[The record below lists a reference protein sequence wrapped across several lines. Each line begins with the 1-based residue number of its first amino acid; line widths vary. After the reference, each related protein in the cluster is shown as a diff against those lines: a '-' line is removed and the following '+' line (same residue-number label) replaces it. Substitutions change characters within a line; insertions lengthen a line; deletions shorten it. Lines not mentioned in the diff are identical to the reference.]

1 MVRFAAFLAVAA
13 LTLPGAPL
21 RAQES
26 DAEWLDDCR
35 NDHDWNRDS
44 RVRHCE
50 IREVG
55 LKGAVRGGPL
65 TVDPGMNGGV
75 DVEGW
80 DRDSVA
86 VSARIQVNA
95 RSEEAAAAIAREI
108 RIEASGRVIRAVG
121 PQPTGRRQS
130 WSVSFVVMVP
140 RRTDLSLATEN
151 GPLSV
156 TDVTGKM
163 DLSTQ
168 NGPLSLSGV
177 AGDVRAHA
185 QNGPLSV
192 RLTGDRWEGTGL
204 DAETKLI
211 QDALATA
218 PTPPPPDLVWR
229 GVAGGP
235 LATDTFLKQ
244 AHIGDVVT
252 LDGFQSSTIRPEFVE
267 TWSHRAVFEIK
278 PMVMNTHE
286 KQ

>member
-1 MVRFAAFLAVAA
+1 MLRLAALVAVAA
-13 LTLPGAPL
+13 LTLPGAPIG
-21 RAQES
+21 AQDS
-26 DAEWLDDCR
+26 DAAWLDDCR
-35 NDHDWNRDS
+35 NDHNWNRDT

-75 DVEGW
+75 EVEGW

-86 VSARIQVNA
+86 VTARIQVNA
-95 RSEEAAAAIAREI
+95 RGEDAAAAIAREI

-156 TDVTGKM
+156 RDVTGKM

-177 AGDVRAHA
+177 AGDVHAHA

-192 RLTGDRWEGTGL
+192 RLTGDRWEGAGL
-204 DAETKLI
+204 NAETQNGPAVLRIPEDYNAKLDFGTVNGPMDVGFPI
-211 QDALATA
+211 TVTINGRLTERISTTLGQ
-218 PTPPPPDLVWR
+218 
-229 GVAGGP
+229 GGP
-235 LATDTFLKQ
+235 PVR
-244 AHIGDVVT
+244 VVT
-252 LDGFQSSTIRPEFVE
+252 TNG
-267 TWSHRAVFEIK
+267 
-278 PMVMNTHE
+278 PMSVRRL
-286 KQ
+286 